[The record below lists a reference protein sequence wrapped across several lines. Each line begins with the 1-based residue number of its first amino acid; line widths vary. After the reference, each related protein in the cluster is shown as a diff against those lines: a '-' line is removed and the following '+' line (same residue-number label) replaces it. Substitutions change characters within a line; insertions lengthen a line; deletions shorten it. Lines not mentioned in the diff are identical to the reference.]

1 MRRMGAYLA
10 PVLSAA
16 AYGLK
21 SNMQLILGS
30 QSPRRK
36 EILGY
41 FSLPFQQASPP
52 FDEESIPFENNPEEY
67 VCLLSKGKAD
77 SLAPRFPNAAILTA
91 DTIVYRN
98 KKIYGKPSSE
108 EEAMRSFSALAG
120 KWHTVY
126 TGVTVRFGDK
136 SYSQAEATRVQLNPL
151 TPEQMRH
158 YIAKMEWADKAGG
171 YAIQMA
177 GGIIVRRIE
186 GCYYNV
192 MGLPINTVEV
202 LLKRI
207 GIELWDYI

>member
-1 MRRMGAYLA
+1 
-10 PVLSAA
+10 
-16 AYGLK
+16 
-21 SNMQLILGS
+21 MQLILGS

-41 FSLPFQQASPP
+41 FSLPFQQVSSH
-52 FDEESIPFENNPEEY
+52 FDEESIPFKNNPEEF
-67 VCLLSKGKAD
+67 VCILSKGKAD
-77 SLAPRFPNAAILTA
+77 SLAARFPNATILTA

-98 KKIYGKPSSE
+98 KKIYGKPVSAE
-108 EEAMRSFSALAG
+108 DAMQSFSALAG

-126 TGVTVRFGDK
+126 TGVTVRQGNK
-136 SYSQAEATRVQLNPL
+136 SFSRAEATRVQLNPL
-151 TPEQMRH
+151 TPEQIRH

-177 GGIIVRRIE
+177 GGIIVKKID

-192 MGLPINTVEV
+192 MGLPINTVEA
-202 LLKRI
+202 LLKHV